1 MSNVSVVVPVFN
13 EEKTIGLILDTLI
26 RSKLFSQIICVNDGS
41 TDNILEIIKKYL
53 GKVTVINLRKNM
65 GKGYALAEGV
75 SRSDCDLVLFLDA
88 DFLNLSQSHL
98 TTLIEP
104 VKNGEADA
112 AIGLTSDSFFSRKI
126 FSRLSGQRVFRR
138 KDLMPFLP
146 RMKESRYGVE
156 VLLNKVYKSK
166 KVEKVLLKDLKHLV
180 KTQKRSSLKAV
191 KEYLVEGKEIA
202 VELAKDKKIITS

>member
-1 MSNVSVVVPVFN
+1 MSNVLAVIPVLN
-13 EEKTIGLILDTLI
+13 EEKTIGLVLDTLI

-41 TDNILEIIKKYL
+41 TDNSLEIIKKYHRII
-53 GKVTVINLRKNM
+53 VINLTKNM

-112 AIGLTSDSFFSRKI
+112 VIGLTSDSFFSRKI

-156 VLLNKVYKSK
+156 VLINKVYKSK

-202 VELAKDKKIITS
+202 VELAKDKKVITS